1 MVSEKADNGYS
12 GVNFERPGFKE
23 MMDEIRAGQVDCVIV
38 KDLSRFGRN
47 YIEAGNYIER
57 VFPFIGVRFIAINDS
72 YDSKDQNQSDS
83 LIIPFKNLINVRY
96 SNLIPRYIGK
106 TKIQMCQFA

>member
-1 MVSEKADNGYS
+1 METEAKSIRFPVQCFTSKTRSPKALMHAQKKPS
-12 GVNFERPGFKE
+12 VLK
-23 MMDEIRAGQVDCVIV
+23 QLTKL
-38 KDLSRFGRN
+38 KD
-47 YIEAGNYIER
+47 
-57 VFPFIGVRFIAINDS
+57 DS

>member
-1 MVSEKADNGYS
+1 MHAQKKPSVLKQLT
-12 GVNFERPGFKE
+12 KL
-23 MMDEIRAGQVDCVIV
+23 
-38 KDLSRFGRN
+38 KD
-47 YIEAGNYIER
+47 
-57 VFPFIGVRFIAINDS
+57 DS